1 MNEKEI
7 IENLKTKL
15 KDATKIVNLSS
26 KDFRF
31 KGWHAGT
38 ITLLRNLPPGY
49 KLDINDFKK
58 LTFEDTKYRRGNKFF
73 NPGDNAKYTEDINM
87 AGKILKKI
95 ISSLSSAPK
104 GAPVKQEK
112 KAEKPTAVK
121 KARPAKKGKS
131 PARPGKAVKTKTR
144 KSPSKPVKPAAKKK
158 PSSASKASPSKTVA
172 RPTKKPK
179 K

>member
-26 KDFRF
+26 KNFRF

-38 ITLLRNLPPGY
+38 ITLLRKLPPGY

-87 AGKILKKI
+87 AVKILKKI

-112 KAEKPTAVK
+112 KAAKPAVIK
-121 KARPAKKGKS
+121 KTKPAAKGKS
-131 PARPGKAVKTKTR
+131 PARPGKTKIR

-158 PSSASKASPSKTVA
+158 PAKASKASSRKTGVKSS
-172 RPTKKPK
+172 KKPK

>member
-15 KDATKIVNLSS
+15 KDAKKIVNLSS

-38 ITLLRNLPPGY
+38 IALLRNLPPGY

-87 AGKILKKI
+87 AVKILKKI

-112 KAEKPTAVK
+112 KAAVIKKTKPA
-121 KARPAKKGKS
+121 AKGKS
-131 PARPGKAVKTKTR
+131 PARPGKTKIR
-144 KSPSKPVKPAAKKK
+144 KSSSKPVKPAAKK
-158 PSSASKASPSKTVA
+158 
-172 RPTKKPK
+172 
-179 K
+179 